1 MTSPF
6 TQAVSVYF
14 CCSSIITNSVLFY
27 GKLYGHPQREKS
39 NEFQSQ
45 MVGAKDYT
53 PGDVDMNQWG
63 VISESP
69 DGAHHPDKILS
80 PI

>member
-1 MTSPF
+1 MTSHF

-14 CCSSIITNSVLFY
+14 CCSSIITNSVRSY
-27 GKLYGHPQREKS
+27 DKLGSQPQREKS

-53 PGDVDMNQWG
+53 PGDVDMDQWG
-63 VISESP
+63 MISETP
-69 DGAHHPDKILS
+69 DGTHHPDKILS